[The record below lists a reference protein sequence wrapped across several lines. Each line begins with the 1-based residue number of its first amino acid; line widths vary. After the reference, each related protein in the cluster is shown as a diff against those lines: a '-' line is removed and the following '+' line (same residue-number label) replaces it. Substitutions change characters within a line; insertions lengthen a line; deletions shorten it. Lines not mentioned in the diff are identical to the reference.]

1 MTQSSVYTQE
11 PNIVENIMHGSKNQ
25 MPYCKM
31 AQFVLKEIGVIGDM
45 VVG

>member
-11 PNIVENIMHGSKNQ
+11 PNEVENLTHGSKNQ
-25 MPYCKM
+25 TPYCKM
-31 AQFVLKEIGVIGDM
+31 AHVVLKEIGIIGDM